1 MTKTILL
8 GASFLALLAAYPAF
22 AADTKADA
30 DVSAKAKVEAK
41 MDKAGDV
48 IKEKTDKA
56 EASIKRNADKAEAA
70 TKDAY
75 NDVKAYFNEKT
86 KNGEPVDIN
95 ARLTADELIGATVE
109 NPKGENIGEI
119 KDILISKNG
128 DAETVII
135 SDNKLGLGGKLAA
148 FDYDVIEGITPDK
161 DVVVKLSEAQIDA
174 AKRFEYEAKD
184 ADAKTMVMPAGQFS
198 VKKITDAKVVDA
210 SGKTVADVDTVAF
223 EGDDA
228 DYVIVTFNKI
238 LGMGGDKAAL
248 NIDALDLAEKNGK
261 YQFTLTQDQ
270 TAQFESAKKTS
281 KTY

>member
-1 MTKTILL
+1 MTRTILL
-8 GASFLALLAAYPAF
+8 SASFLAMLAAIPAF
-22 AADTKADA
+22 AADTHVGA
-30 DVSAKAKVEAK
+30 DVSTKVKLETK

-48 IKEKTDKA
+48 IKEKAGDV
-56 EASIKRNADKAEAA
+56 ESA

-86 KNGEPVDIN
+86 KNGAQIDIN

-119 KDILISKNG
+119 RDILISKDG

-135 SDNKLGLGGKLAA
+135 SDNSLGLGGKLAA
-148 FDYDVIEGITPDK
+148 FDYDVVKGITPDK

-174 AKRFEYEAKD
+174 AKRFEYEAKQ
-184 ADAKTMVMPAGQFS
+184 ADAKTMVMPKGQYS
-198 VKKITDAKVVDA
+198 VEKITDATVVDA
-210 SGKTVADVDTVAF
+210 TGKAVADVDTVAF

-238 LGMGGDKAAL
+238 LGIGGDKAAL
-248 NIDALDLAEKNGK
+248 NIDALDLAEKDGK
-261 YQFTLTQDQ
+261 YQFTLTQEQ
-270 TAQFESAKKTS
+270 TAQFESAKGTS
-281 KTY
+281 KAN